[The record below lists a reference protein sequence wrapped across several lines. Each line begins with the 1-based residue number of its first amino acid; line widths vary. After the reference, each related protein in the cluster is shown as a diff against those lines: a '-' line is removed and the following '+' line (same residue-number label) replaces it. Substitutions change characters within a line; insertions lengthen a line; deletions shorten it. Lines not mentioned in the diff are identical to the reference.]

1 MNSRN
6 GDRRLSVGHVKPF
19 VENANGKTSAGEEA
33 AGKGGDTARPRQNGG
48 RQSPRLPYCE
58 RFDQRQS
65 VVEGQRRMGRSLAA
79 MQQWPLL
86 KNNTTN
92 CRSGGQHGQLRKWCV
107 PTASRPPQDKCILM
121 APCLRGWHRS
131 TSKANATSGWPQRVA
146 PACGVIGNS
155 SSRKNN
161 SIRIQPGSQQDQRLT
176 WCVPQD
182 YRIRNSATFAER
194 MCPHTPRN
202 GVSPRTR
209 CVPTALG
216 PLGWEGL
223 PHVKDE
229 CRQWVA
235 PASSLG
241 MPSASVICRFGKTT
255 TLASGMQPP
264 YRIVV
269 EVVCPHGQRD

>member
-1 MNSRN
+1 
-6 GDRRLSVGHVKPF
+6 
-19 VENANGKTSAGEEA
+19 
-33 AGKGGDTARPRQNGG
+33 
-48 RQSPRLPYCE
+48 
-58 RFDQRQS
+58 
-65 VVEGQRRMGRSLAA
+65 MGRSLAA
-79 MQQWPLL
+79 IQQWPLL
-86 KNNTTN
+86 KNNTTT

-131 TSKANATSGWPQRVA
+131 TSKANAASGWPQRVA
-146 PACGVIGNS
+146 PAYGS
-155 SSRKNN
+155 HRKF
-161 SIRIQPGSQQDQRLT
+161 IVAEKQQYPHPAGIATRPATDMV
-176 WCVPQD
+176 CPQD
-182 YRIRNSATFAER
+182 CRIRNSATFAER

-223 PHVKDE
+223 PHVKGE

-241 MPSASVICRFGKTT
+241 MRRASVICRLGKTT
-255 TLASGMQPP
+255 TLASRMQPP

-269 EVVCPHGQRD
+269 EVVCPRCPAADQGNGVSPQPLIARTATDLQPEWCVPAALPPPKELVCPTALGQTDSDRRAVGVVCPHGQRD